1 MRAAG
6 SFGLR
11 VFVRA
16 VHARTGANKR
26 LVKNSPALICATPIR
41 SLRTEWS
48 RMENKAASAS
58 RAASEHRLTDR
69 DFAAQA
75 PKPSVASF
83 SEIPR
88 GRRPTRRRHA
98 RIFQKACRKPAM
110 PSRASC
116 RGSSPEKSWVECEL
130 LHSRDGCGRLCC
142 LWLSATCQ
150 SSLIGRRAMRA
161 IIIFSI
167 IFTIL
172 TATCVVTSAA
182 ACPGGYRPCGGAC
195 CPG

>member
-6 SFGLR
+6 SFGLLA
-11 VFVRA
+11 FVRA

-58 RAASEHRLTDR
+58 RAASKHRLTDR
-69 DFAAQA
+69 DFAARA

-88 GRRPTRRRHA
+88 GRRPRRRRHA
-98 RIFQKACRKPAM
+98 RIFQKACRKPVM
-110 PSRASC
+110 PSRAFC
-116 RGSSPEKSWVECEL
+116 RGSSPEKSSAECEQ
-130 LHSRDGCGRLCC
+130 LHARDGCGQLCC

-150 SSLIGRRAMRA
+150 SLSIGRQAMRA
-161 IIIFSI
+161 IIIFRI

-172 TATCVVTSAA
+172 TATCVVTSAS